1 MSRLKNFKNLILS
14 VLALSL
20 SGVFSSCQH
29 QMKEYYEEPEWLK
42 GSIYEILQERG
53 EYDLFLQGVDTCQYT
68 ALLKGRSILTV
79 MAPTDSSLSAY
90 LQKHYGCTDW
100 SLVPVDEVKKL
111 IGFHVL
117 YYALDQSKLSNF
129 RPREGDGATAEE
141 LEKNAGLY
149 YKFRT
154 RSQDAPEKL
163 TVNRWMNGEVIDT
176 TAKEVDVYHLE
187 RFIPVFSS
195 QMFQTKL
202 IDAKSNYEY
211 FFPDSEW
218 KSGNAFNVCD
228 AVVEE
233 MEVIAKNGYIY
244 FVDRVIEP
252 LETIHKELKSNED
265 YSMYLSFFDKYAY
278 YAQEENLTNLYGGG
292 STTYW
297 ECLYER
303 ASGKFTLPNIAQEW
317 PVSDYSQMSILSYT
331 SNTLFAPTNDAF
343 NEFYKSYWGI
353 DASTGYP
360 AEVCYDSVSADA
372 IAYLLSNSFYE
383 GSLVFPDE
391 IERGD
396 IINAFTKTPIMFDLN
411 DVPEENRKMCVNGAL
426 YGLDKIT
433 PPAVFGTVTG
443 PAYQYKRYS
452 TFLKMLTN
460 SGMEN
465 TLTSDAVSYIML
477 YPNNDQLASNY
488 IWYDAASDKIKNG
501 LVGDATQPNL
511 GSADQTKYVNAHII
525 SVENKHPLAANGDIQ
540 VMRTLSPDYKLYWYM
555 NAEGKITNSFKYNE
569 LIQYAGHN
577 TITKDSIYT
586 DIQELTF
593 RDEAWVN
600 GHCYEYDTQN
610 STFLLPGSN
619 AEAVIQN
626 FVPFMW
632 LHRNDEGTLFQGF
645 IKVLGLANLIDEE
658 SMTMNYMT
666 ENCLILIPTTEAIKQ
681 AIVAGEF
688 PHLSVPQGT
697 LADDPAFWDLV
708 VAPADETP
716 AQDSLQ
722 HYMLSYFLPES
733 MSPALDY
740 PYYKWGIDI
749 EADGGYASIADI
761 SGEMAALVY
770 VNIYDKGNAGLTAKV
785 QGMDKEIPFY
795 GAYDYLP
802 FVFDDG
808 CVHFL
813 DGIFED
819 KWPHDIQ

>member
-1 MSRLKNFKNLILS
+1 MNHLKIVKNLILTAMM
-14 VLALSL
+14 LPAIW
-20 SGVFSSCQH
+20 FSSCQNP
-29 QMKEYYEEPEWLK
+29 MKEYYEEPEWIK

-53 EYDLFLQGVDTCQYT
+53 NYDLFLEGVDTCQYT

-79 MAPTDSSLSAY
+79 MAPSDSSLSAY
-90 LQKHYGCTDW
+90 LQANYGSPDW
-100 SLVPVDEVKKL
+100 SAVPADEVKKL
-111 IGFHVL
+111 IGFHIL
-117 YYALDQSKLSNF
+117 YYAFDQSKLTNF
-129 RPREGDGATAEE
+129 RPAEGDGATAEE
-141 LEKNAGLY
+141 LEKNAGLF

-154 RSQDAPEKL
+154 RSQDAPSRL
-163 TVNRWMNGEVIDT
+163 TVHRWMNGETIDT

-187 RFIPVFSS
+187 RFIPIFSS
-195 QMFQTKL
+195 LMFQTKL

-211 FFPDSEW
+211 FFPGSEW
-218 KSGNAFNVCD
+218 RSGTAFNVAD
-228 AVVEE
+228 ASVDE

-244 FVDRVIEP
+244 FVDRVIKP
-252 LETIHKELKSNED
+252 LETIHKVLADNPA
-265 YSMYLSFFDKYAY
+265 YSMYLSFYDKYAY
-278 YAQEENLTNLYGGG
+278 YAEEENLTNLYGGG

-297 ECLYER
+297 QCLYEK
-303 ASGKFTLPNIAQEW
+303 ASGFTLPNIAQEW
-317 PVSDYSQMSILSYT
+317 PVSDYSKMSTLSYV
-331 SNTLFAPTNDAF
+331 SNTLFAPTNEAF
-343 NEFYKSYWGI
+343 NEFYTSYWGI
-353 DASTGYP
+353 EGTGYP
-360 AEVCYDSVSADA
+360 AEVSYDSVSSDA

-383 GSLVFPDE
+383 GSLVFPEE

-396 IINAFTKTPIMFDLN
+396 IENAFTKTVISFDAN
-411 DVPEENRKMCVNGAL
+411 NVPEENRKICVNGAL
-426 YGLDKIT
+426 YGLSEIT

-452 TFLKMLTN
+452 TFLKMLSN

-477 YPNNDQLASNY
+477 YPNNEQMAANY

-501 LVGDATQPNL
+501 VVGDATQPNL

-525 SVENKHPLAANGDIQ
+525 SVDAKQPLTSNGDIQ
-540 VMRTLSPDYKLYWYM
+540 VLRTLSPDYKLYWYL

-569 LIQYAGHN
+569 LIQYAGHS
-577 TITKDSIYT
+577 TTKDSVYT

-593 RDEAWVN
+593 RGEAWMN

-610 STFLLPGSN
+610 NAFLLQGSN
-619 AEAVIQN
+619 ANAVIQN

-658 SMTMNYMT
+658 AMTMNYMT
-666 ENCLILIPTTEAIKQ
+666 ENCLMLIPTTQAIKD
-681 AIVAGEF
+681 AIVAGTF

-697 LADDPAFWDLV
+697 LTDDVAFWDLV
-708 VAPADETP
+708 MAPADDTP

-722 HYMLSYFLPES
+722 HYMLQYFLPES

-740 PYYKWGIDI
+740 PYYKWGVDI
-749 EADGGYASIADI
+749 EADGGYSSIADI
-761 SGEMAALVY
+761 SGTMAANVY
-770 VNIYDKGNAGLTAKV
+770 VYVYDKGNDGLTAKV
-785 QGMDKEIPFY
+785 QGMNHEIPFHA
-795 GAYDYLP
+795 AYDYLP

-808 CVHFL
+808 CVHFI